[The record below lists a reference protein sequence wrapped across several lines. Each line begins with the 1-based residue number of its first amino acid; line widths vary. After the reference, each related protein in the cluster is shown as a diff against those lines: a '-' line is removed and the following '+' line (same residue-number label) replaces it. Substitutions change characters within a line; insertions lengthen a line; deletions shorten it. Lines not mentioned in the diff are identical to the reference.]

1 MPKFIRATVVL
12 LSLAAVAFYVWRV
25 ATIDGLEEDRWF
37 GPHAAGPAM
46 ALPLLCM
53 GFAFTSET
61 TIAAFTGRN
70 SGPFRHAPVGI
81 GTVVSVVPTGLEVND
96 RPEVRIELDVHGAE
110 GERFR
115 SRAKTLASPADLAGI
130 RPGLELAVRY
140 IPGRTDKVELDRS
153 RDPEPARAA
162 MERALVSSGRATP
175 EAIEVRRRGV
185 AAHGVVRALHV
196 SGEMRG
202 KQVRFILDITVTRPD
217 GTTFDVRKQPFL
229 PGSAAPYVQVGCIL
243 DVHYLA
249 HDESTSVV
257 SVPS

>member
-1 MPKFIRATVVL
+1 MPKFIRTTVVL
-12 LSLAAVAFYVWRV
+12 LSLAAAAYYVWQA
-25 ATIDGLEEDRWF
+25 ATVGPGDERWF
-37 GPHAAGPAM
+37 GPHAAAPAM

-61 TIAAFTGRN
+61 TITAFTGKN
-70 SGPFRHAPVGI
+70 TGPFRHAPVGI
-81 GTVVSVVPTGLEVND
+81 GTVVSVAPTGLEVND
-96 RPEVRIELDVHGAE
+96 RPEVRLELDVHGAE

-115 SRAKTLASPADLAGI
+115 SRAKTLLGPADLAAI
-130 RPGLELAVRY
+130 RPGQELPVRY

-153 RDPEPARAA
+153 GDPALARAA

-175 EAIEVRRRGV
+175 EAIEIRRRGV
-185 AAHGVVRALHV
+185 PAQGVVRALQV
-196 SGEMRG
+196 SGELRG
-202 KQVRFILDITVTRPD
+202 KQVGFILDITVTRPD

-229 PGSAAPYVQVGCIL
+229 PGSAAPYVQVGCVL

-257 SVPS
+257 SVPA